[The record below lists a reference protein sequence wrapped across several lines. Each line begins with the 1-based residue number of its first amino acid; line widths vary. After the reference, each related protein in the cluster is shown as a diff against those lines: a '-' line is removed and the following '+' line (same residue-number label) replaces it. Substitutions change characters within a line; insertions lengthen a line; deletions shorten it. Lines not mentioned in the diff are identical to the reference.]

1 MGLRPM
7 LERQEQNICRS
18 TGLDHSLA
26 FLSTSMGLAVAL
38 HFLRFQLLAVKCSH
52 FPPLL
57 QQPAKFMVPPED
69 GNRGSGASVALRDQ
83 YAGIGGS

>member
-1 MGLRPM
+1 M
-7 LERQEQNICRS
+7 LERQEQDICRS

-38 HFLRFQLLAVKCSH
+38 HFLRFQLLAVKCPH

-69 GNRGSGASVALRDQ
+69 GNRGSGVSVALRDQ